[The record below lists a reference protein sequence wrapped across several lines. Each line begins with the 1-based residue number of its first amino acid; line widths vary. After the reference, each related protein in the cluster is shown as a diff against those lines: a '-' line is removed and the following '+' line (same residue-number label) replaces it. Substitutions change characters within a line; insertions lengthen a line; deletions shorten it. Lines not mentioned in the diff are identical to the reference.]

1 VIRWPEEAGRCSREA
16 VKLLSEGKVRDE
28 VIAAIA
34 REQDESLRLDARRVE
49 TIREYSA
56 DLQKRFVELKND
68 WRDHKTPLRDQHQ
81 QLLNAAYPLLQ
92 KVIPNGCP

>member
-1 VIRWPEEAGRCSREA
+1 MENPFIQLHREFRAAGAKTLISSGQACVLYGISA
-16 VKLLSEGKVRDE
+16 FSKDGDW
-28 VIAAIA
+28 I
-34 REQDESLRLDARRVE
+34 VE

-68 WRDHKTPLRDQHQ
+68 WSDHKTPLRDQHQ
-81 QLLNAAYPLLQ
+81 QVLNAAYPLLQ